1 MERRLRR
8 MRIRRRLAL
17 HLWAVC
23 VGVGVLMM
31 AHRQVAGPERWWLG
45 VVAVVVAVLLVVVA
59 VLLVVVVTLVLLLLL
74 LRCRLHRRLH
84 VVAVWRSRR

>member
-1 MERRLRR
+1 
-8 MRIRRRLAL
+8 
-17 HLWAVC
+17 
-23 VGVGVLMM
+23 MM

-45 VVAVVVAVLLVVVA
+45 VVAVVVAVLLVVV
-59 VLLVVVVTLVLLLLL
+59 VTLVLLLLLLLL